1 MVDLTN
7 KNEHVFLDYD
17 SLGKKKPWN
26 LKKRMNLL
34 YSHYLEILEY
44 NKAANV
50 KDCGNI
56 IGLKEDSEGHLRV
69 NQTWFCHSRLCP
81 MCNWRRAIK
90 QSYHLK
96 CVLQKALESYPKGCF
111 LFLTLTEKNCYAD
124 ELHSLLKAMTKGF
137 MRLSQYKKIKKNLL
151 GYVRTTE
158 ITINENKK
166 EYHPHMHIIL
176 FMKSTYFS
184 GKQNYISKTQW
195 TTFYKKARKLNYDPI
210 IDIRVIKGQNDNL
223 LLKTAQ
229 EVAKYQVKDSDFLT
243 GNINK
248 DLEIVKTLENALK
261 GTKSISYGGIFKEI
275 NRNIKLE
282 STLNSKENDKIAI
295 WNEKQEKY
303 YLSRY

>member
-1 MVDLTN
+1 
-7 KNEHVFLDYD
+7 
-17 SLGKKKPWN
+17 
-26 LKKRMNLL
+26 MNLL

-124 ELHSLLKAMTKGF
+124 ELHLLLKAMTKGF

-195 TTFYKKARKLNYDPI
+195 ATFYKKARKLNYDPI

>member
-1 MVDLTN
+1 
-7 KNEHVFLDYD
+7 
-17 SLGKKKPWN
+17 
-26 LKKRMNLL
+26 
-34 YSHYLEILEY
+34 
-44 NKAANV
+44 
-50 KDCGNI
+50 
-56 IGLKEDSEGHLRV
+56 
-69 NQTWFCHSRLCP
+69 
-81 MCNWRRAIK
+81 
-90 QSYHLK
+90 
-96 CVLQKALESYPKGCF
+96 
-111 LFLTLTEKNCYAD
+111 
-124 ELHSLLKAMTKGF
+124 MTKGF

-195 TTFYKKARKLNYDPI
+195 ATFYKKARKLNYDPI

-261 GTKSISYGGIFKEI
+261 GTKSISYEGIFKEI

-282 STLNSKENDKIAI
+282 STLNLKENDKIAI